1 MANNQNLLFNIDTEE
16 IDAIQNVFGATQA
29 QVKAAYNRALTRTAK
44 TMKSMANKKLKDE
57 LQVRRMK
64 DLRRRLQT
72 FRLKSTSKQTRLDE
86 LKLWFGMNDIPVS
99 KLKGRIKAIGSKKN
113 PQGAMFSPAGKVKA
127 QTYDDG
133 FVANAYNKRS
143 IFTRTTQARYPIKE
157 ARVPVSDELQDA
169 IEDEIF
175 SELTDVFMKHFET
188 DLKGRVRM
196 GLNKNG
202 WKS

>member
-99 KLKGRIKAIGSKKN
+99 KLKGRIKALGAKKR

-143 IFTRTTQARYPIKE
+143 IFTRTTQAQYPIKE